1 MSLGSL
7 IPPSIILVVYG
18 ITAEQ
23 SIGRLLIA
31 GIIPGILHMTLYIIT
46 VQLLAWF
53 NPSIAPAVPKANWG
67 ERISAFGGGLV
78 EVVLVFMIT
87 MGGLLLGWFTPTEAG
102 AVGAFCLFII
112 TLLRKKMNWEKT
124 ISSLRSSTNLTAQ
137 IFFLVA
143 SAKVFGRFIAVS
155 RIPFEFASFIQ
166 SVDIPPFLVVLAIM
180 FISMLLGCIIDAMPL
195 ILLIIPVFLPVI
207 ENLGYDPVWFGIQIV
222 VVCSMGILTPPVGI
236 GIYIIK
242 GIIPDVPIQNI
253 FKNIWPFLLTDWAFA
268 IILVIFPS
276 IATFLPGLL
285 F

>member
-1 MSLGSL
+1 
-7 IPPSIILVVYG
+7 
-18 ITAEQ
+18 
-23 SIGRLLIA
+23 
-31 GIIPGILHMTLYIIT
+31 
-46 VQLLAWF
+46 
-53 NPSIAPAVPKANWG
+53 
-67 ERISAFGGGLV
+67 
-78 EVVLVFMIT
+78 
-87 MGGLLLGWFTPTEAG
+87 
-102 AVGAFCLFII
+102 
-112 TLLRKKMNWEKT
+112 MNWEKT

-222 VVCSMGILTPPVGI
+222 VVCSMGFLPPVGI